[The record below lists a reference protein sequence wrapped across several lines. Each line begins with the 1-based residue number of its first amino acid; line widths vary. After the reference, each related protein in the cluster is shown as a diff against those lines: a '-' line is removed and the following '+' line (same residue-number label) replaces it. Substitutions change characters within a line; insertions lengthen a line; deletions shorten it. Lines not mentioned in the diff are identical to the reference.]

1 MNFDAARF
9 SDAPPERIVADIT
22 RNSGSSF
29 YWAMRL
35 LPRYKR
41 SAMYAIYAFCRQ
53 VDDIA
58 DGGDEILVKQTALA
72 AWKNSIENLY
82 DGAPDNAISTAL
94 QSHIRRFKLQK
105 SDFLDVIDGMLMD
118 AVPELSIRDLE
129 ELNVYCDRVACAVGR
144 LSVSVFEIDLEV
156 GYRLAASLGLALQF
170 TNILRDVAEDRKRNH
185 IYLPADMLS
194 ARGIGVDNLLEPAL
208 RQGLSEVC
216 DQIAVMAAAHFKEA
230 ERLMELCDKTR
241 IRPAMIMKNV
251 YRKIYARVLDRGWE
265 RLNEPVALSKF
276 EKSALIVKTALLSH

>member
-35 LPRYKR
+35 LPRDKR

-58 DGGDEILVKQTALA
+58 DGDDGILAKQTALA
-72 AWKNSIENLY
+72 AWKDSIENLY

-144 LSVSVFEIDLEV
+144 LSVSVFEIEHEV
-156 GYRLAASLGLALQF
+156 GDKLAASLGLALQF
-170 TNILRDVAEDRKRNH
+170 TNILRDIADDWERNH
-185 IYLPADMLS
+185 IYLPADMLG
-194 ARGIGVDNLLEPAL
+194 ARGIGADNLLEPAL